1 MVGSFFMLF
10 MLNAGW
16 TSNYV
21 IKLAGFL
28 FFAVGTAE
36 AEERTD
42 AFTHLKKPAYT
53 SSAMCALAVV
63 CQLLLKLL
71 SPAAMAAN
79 VISILLSAATVYM
92 SLNLMRMFL
101 VALDSHRELVEDVSN
116 IVRLQGSFNKL
127 ALMTFIYFGG
137 DLLNRLIPIEFV
149 TTLAGVI
156 ADVVHRLNH
165 RRVGER
171 TIVRRASFNDA
182 HRWHQPALQRQR
194 LFIQQSMQQLG
205 RLVTHLPGSL
215 RDGGE
220 RHARQVAG
228 KLFVI
233 YADNAQLFRDGD
245 MQPLAGL

>member
-1 MVGSFFMLF
+1 MNFFMVGSFFMLF

-42 AFTHLKKPAYT
+42 AFAHLKKPAYT

-137 DLLNRLIPIEFV
+137 EFV

-156 ADVVHRLNH
+156 AAIAKILVYIFLLIMLYNFNKLRTDYEK
-165 RRVGER
+165 RRER
-171 TIVRRASFNDA
+171 EN
-182 HRWHQPALQRQR
+182 
-194 LFIQQSMQQLG
+194 
-205 RLVTHLPGSL
+205 
-215 RDGGE
+215 
-220 RHARQVAG
+220 
-228 KLFVI
+228 K
-233 YADNAQLFRDGD
+233 
-245 MQPLAGL
+245 

>member
-1 MVGSFFMLF
+1 MNFFMVGSFFMLF

-42 AFTHLKKPAYT
+42 AFAHLKKPAYT

-156 ADVVHRLNH
+156 AAIAKILVYIFLLIMLYNFNKL
-165 RRVGER
+165 R
-171 TIVRRASFNDA
+171 TDYENAVKEKTNKDISRTSCSQMAFC
-182 HRWHQPALQRQR
+182 
-194 LFIQQSMQQLG
+194 
-205 RLVTHLPGSL
+205 
-215 RDGGE
+215 
-220 RHARQVAG
+220 
-228 KLFVI
+228 FV
-233 YADNAQLFRDGD
+233 YKGNKE
-245 MQPLAGL
+245 

>member
-1 MVGSFFMLF
+1 MNFFMVGSFFMLF

-21 IKLAGFL
+21 IKLVGFL

-42 AFTHLKKPAYT
+42 AFAHLKKPAYT

-101 VALDSHRELVEDVSN
+101 VALDSHRELVEDISN

-137 DLLNRLIPIEFV
+137 DLLNRLKQIRIF
-149 TTLAGVI
+149 
-156 ADVVHRLNH
+156 
-165 RRVGER
+165 
-171 TIVRRASFNDA
+171 
-182 HRWHQPALQRQR
+182 Q
-194 LFIQQSMQQLG
+194 
-205 RLVTHLPGSL
+205 
-215 RDGGE
+215 E
-220 RHARQVAG
+220 RHVHKWRSVLCIKATKNRRTRNAINNNT
-228 KLFVI
+228 KL
-233 YADNAQLFRDGD
+233 
-245 MQPLAGL
+245 

>member
-1 MVGSFFMLF
+1 MNFSMVGSFFMLF

-21 IKLAGFL
+21 IKLVGFL

-42 AFTHLKKPAYT
+42 AFAHLKKPAYT

-101 VALDSHRELVEDVSN
+101 V
-116 IVRLQGSFNKL
+116 RLQGSFNKL

-156 ADVVHRLNH
+156 AAIAKILVYIFLLIMLYNFNKLRTDYEK
-165 RRVGER
+165 RRER
-171 TIVRRASFNDA
+171 EN
-182 HRWHQPALQRQR
+182 
-194 LFIQQSMQQLG
+194 
-205 RLVTHLPGSL
+205 
-215 RDGGE
+215 
-220 RHARQVAG
+220 
-228 KLFVI
+228 K
-233 YADNAQLFRDGD
+233 
-245 MQPLAGL
+245 

>member
-1 MVGSFFMLF
+1 MNFFMVGSFFMLF

-21 IKLAGFL
+21 IKLVGFL

-36 AEERTD
+36 AEERTN
-42 AFTHLKKPAYT
+42 AFAHLKKPAYT
-53 SSAMCALAVV
+53 SSTMCALAVV

-79 VISILLSAATVYM
+79 VISILLSAATV
-92 SLNLMRMFL
+92 RMFL

-149 TTLAGVI
+149 TTLAGVVAAI
-156 ADVVHRLNH
+156 AKILVYIFMLIMLYNFNKLRTDYEK
-165 RRVGER
+165 RRER
-171 TIVRRASFNDA
+171 EN
-182 HRWHQPALQRQR
+182 
-194 LFIQQSMQQLG
+194 
-205 RLVTHLPGSL
+205 
-215 RDGGE
+215 
-220 RHARQVAG
+220 
-228 KLFVI
+228 K
-233 YADNAQLFRDGD
+233 
-245 MQPLAGL
+245 

>member
-1 MVGSFFMLF
+1 MNFFMVGSFFMLF

-42 AFTHLKKPAYT
+42 AFAHLKKPAYT
-53 SSAMCALAVV
+53 SSAMCA
-63 CQLLLKLL
+63 LLLKLL

-156 ADVVHRLNH
+156 AAIAKILVYIFLLIMLYNFNKLRTDYEK
-165 RRVGER
+165 RRER
-171 TIVRRASFNDA
+171 EN
-182 HRWHQPALQRQR
+182 
-194 LFIQQSMQQLG
+194 
-205 RLVTHLPGSL
+205 
-215 RDGGE
+215 
-220 RHARQVAG
+220 
-228 KLFVI
+228 K
-233 YADNAQLFRDGD
+233 
-245 MQPLAGL
+245 

>member
-1 MVGSFFMLF
+1 MNFFMVGSFFMLF

-21 IKLAGFL
+21 IKLVGFL

-42 AFTHLKKPAYT
+42 AFAHLKKPAYT
-53 SSAMCALAVV
+53 SSTMCALAVV

-127 ALMTFIYFGG
+127 AL
-137 DLLNRLIPIEFV
+137 
-149 TTLAGVI
+149 
-156 ADVVHRLNH
+156 
-165 RRVGER
+165 
-171 TIVRRASFNDA
+171 
-182 HRWHQPALQRQR
+182 
-194 LFIQQSMQQLG
+194 
-205 RLVTHLPGSL
+205 
-215 RDGGE
+215 
-220 RHARQVAG
+220 
-228 KLFVI
+228 
-233 YADNAQLFRDGD
+233 
-245 MQPLAGL
+245 

>member
-1 MVGSFFMLF
+1 MNFFMVGSFFMFF

-21 IKLAGFL
+21 IKLVGFL

-42 AFTHLKKPAYT
+42 AFAHLKKPAYT

-156 ADVVHRLNH
+156 AAIAKILAYIFLLIMLYNFNKL
-165 RRVGER
+165 R
-171 TIVRRASFNDA
+171 TDYENAVKEKTNKDISRTSCSQMAFC
-182 HRWHQPALQRQR
+182 
-194 LFIQQSMQQLG
+194 
-205 RLVTHLPGSL
+205 
-215 RDGGE
+215 
-220 RHARQVAG
+220 
-228 KLFVI
+228 FV
-233 YADNAQLFRDGD
+233 YKGNKE
-245 MQPLAGL
+245 

>member
-1 MVGSFFMLF
+1 MNFFMVGSFFMLF

-16 TSNYV
+16 TSIYV
-21 IKLAGFL
+21 IKLVGFL

-42 AFTHLKKPAYT
+42 AFAHLKKPAYT

-116 IVRLQGSFNKL
+116 IVRLQGSFN
-127 ALMTFIYFGG
+127 FGG

-156 ADVVHRLNH
+156 AAIAKILVYIFLLIMLYNFNKLRTDYEK
-165 RRVGER
+165 RRER
-171 TIVRRASFNDA
+171 EN
-182 HRWHQPALQRQR
+182 
-194 LFIQQSMQQLG
+194 
-205 RLVTHLPGSL
+205 
-215 RDGGE
+215 
-220 RHARQVAG
+220 
-228 KLFVI
+228 K
-233 YADNAQLFRDGD
+233 
-245 MQPLAGL
+245 

>member
-1 MVGSFFMLF
+1 MNFFMVGSFFMLF

-21 IKLAGFL
+21 IKLVGFL

-42 AFTHLKKPAYT
+42 AFAHLKKPAYT

-101 VALDSHRELVEDVSN
+101 VALDSHRDCGRRFKHCKASGQFQQACSHDVYLLWGRPAQQTN
-116 IVRLQGSFNKL
+116 TNRVRHHPCRRYCGNSKD
-127 ALMTFIYFGG
+127 TCVYF
-137 DLLNRLIPIEFV
+137 P
-149 TTLAGVI
+149 
-156 ADVVHRLNH
+156 
-165 RRVGER
+165 
-171 TIVRRASFNDA
+171 A
-182 HRWHQPALQRQR
+182 HHALQLQQAEDR
-194 LFIQQSMQQLG
+194 L
-205 RLVTHLPGSL
+205 
-215 RDGGE
+215 
-220 RHARQVAG
+220 
-228 KLFVI
+228 
-233 YADNAQLFRDGD
+233 
-245 MQPLAGL
+245 

>member
-1 MVGSFFMLF
+1 MNFFMVGSFFMLF

-21 IKLAGFL
+21 IKLVGFL

-42 AFTHLKKPAYT
+42 AFAHLKKPAYT

-92 SLNLMRMFL
+92 SLNLMRMVL

-116 IVRLQGSFNKL
+116 IVRFQQACSYDVYLLWGRPAQQANTNRVRHHPCRRYCGNSKD
-127 ALMTFIYFGG
+127 TCVYF
-137 DLLNRLIPIEFV
+137 P
-149 TTLAGVI
+149 
-156 ADVVHRLNH
+156 
-165 RRVGER
+165 
-171 TIVRRASFNDA
+171 A
-182 HRWHQPALQRQR
+182 HHALQLQQAEDR
-194 LFIQQSMQQLG
+194 L
-205 RLVTHLPGSL
+205 
-215 RDGGE
+215 
-220 RHARQVAG
+220 
-228 KLFVI
+228 
-233 YADNAQLFRDGD
+233 
-245 MQPLAGL
+245 

>member
-1 MVGSFFMLF
+1 MNFFMVGSFFMLF

-21 IKLAGFL
+21 IKLVGFL

-42 AFTHLKKPAYT
+42 AFTHLKKSAYT
-53 SSAMCALAVV
+53 SSA
-63 CQLLLKLL
+63 
-71 SPAAMAAN
+71 
-79 VISILLSAATVYM
+79 ISILLSAATVYM

-156 ADVVHRLNH
+156 AAIAKILVYIFLLIMLYNFNKLRTDYEK
-165 RRVGER
+165 RRER
-171 TIVRRASFNDA
+171 EN
-182 HRWHQPALQRQR
+182 
-194 LFIQQSMQQLG
+194 
-205 RLVTHLPGSL
+205 
-215 RDGGE
+215 
-220 RHARQVAG
+220 
-228 KLFVI
+228 K
-233 YADNAQLFRDGD
+233 
-245 MQPLAGL
+245 

>member
-1 MVGSFFMLF
+1 MNFFMVGSFFMLF

-21 IKLAGFL
+21 IKLVGFL

-36 AEERTD
+36 AEERTN
-42 AFTHLKKPAYT
+42 AFAHLKKPAYT
-53 SSAMCALAVV
+53 SSTMCALAVV
-63 CQLLLKLL
+63 LKLL

-149 TTLAGVI
+149 TTLAGVVAAI
-156 ADVVHRLNH
+156 AKILVYIFMLIMLYNFNKLRTDYEK
-165 RRVGER
+165 RRER
-171 TIVRRASFNDA
+171 EN
-182 HRWHQPALQRQR
+182 
-194 LFIQQSMQQLG
+194 
-205 RLVTHLPGSL
+205 
-215 RDGGE
+215 
-220 RHARQVAG
+220 
-228 KLFVI
+228 K
-233 YADNAQLFRDGD
+233 
-245 MQPLAGL
+245 

>member
-1 MVGSFFMLF
+1 MNFFMVGSFFMLF

-36 AEERTD
+36 AAERTE
-42 AFTHLKKPAYT
+42 AFSHLKKPAYT
-53 SSAMCALAVV
+53 SSAMCGLAVV

-71 SPAAMAAN
+71 SPAAMAVN

-127 ALMTFIYFGG
+127 ALMTLIYFGG

-149 TTLAGVI
+149 TTLTGVI
-156 ADVVHRLNH
+156 AAIAKILVYIFLIIMLYNFNKLRTDYEN
-165 RRVGER
+165 RRER
-171 TIVRRASFNDA
+171 EN
-182 HRWHQPALQRQR
+182 
-194 LFIQQSMQQLG
+194 
-205 RLVTHLPGSL
+205 
-215 RDGGE
+215 
-220 RHARQVAG
+220 
-228 KLFVI
+228 K
-233 YADNAQLFRDGD
+233 
-245 MQPLAGL
+245 

>member
-1 MVGSFFMLF
+1 MNFFMVGSFFMLF

-21 IKLAGFL
+21 IKLVGFL

-42 AFTHLKKPAYT
+42 AFAHLKKPAYT

-137 DLLNRLIPIEFV
+137 DLLNRPIEFV

-156 ADVVHRLNH
+156 AAIAKILVYIFLLIMLYNFNKLRTDYEK
-165 RRVGER
+165 RRER
-171 TIVRRASFNDA
+171 EN
-182 HRWHQPALQRQR
+182 
-194 LFIQQSMQQLG
+194 
-205 RLVTHLPGSL
+205 
-215 RDGGE
+215 
-220 RHARQVAG
+220 
-228 KLFVI
+228 K
-233 YADNAQLFRDGD
+233 
-245 MQPLAGL
+245 

>member
-1 MVGSFFMLF
+1 MNFFMVGSFFMLF

-21 IKLAGFL
+21 IKLVGFL

-42 AFTHLKKPAYT
+42 AFAHLKKPAYT

-71 SPAAMAAN
+71 PPAAMAAN

-127 ALMTFIYFGG
+127 ALMTLIYFGG

-156 ADVVHRLNH
+156 AAIAKILVYIFLLIMLYNFNKLRTDYEK
-165 RRVGER
+165 RRER
-171 TIVRRASFNDA
+171 EN
-182 HRWHQPALQRQR
+182 
-194 LFIQQSMQQLG
+194 
-205 RLVTHLPGSL
+205 
-215 RDGGE
+215 
-220 RHARQVAG
+220 
-228 KLFVI
+228 K
-233 YADNAQLFRDGD
+233 
-245 MQPLAGL
+245 